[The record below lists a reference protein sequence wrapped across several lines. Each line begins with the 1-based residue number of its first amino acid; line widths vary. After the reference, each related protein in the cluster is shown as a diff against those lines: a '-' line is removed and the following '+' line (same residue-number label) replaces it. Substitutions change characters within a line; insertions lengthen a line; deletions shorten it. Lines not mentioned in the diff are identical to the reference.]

1 MNRRKAKK
9 HYITKYRY
17 KHYKEIKQIP
27 YCDINN
33 TKKWDEIKKTE
44 PEQIIKEIK
53 EMWYRK

>member
-33 TKKWDEIKKTE
+33 TKK
-44 PEQIIKEIK
+44 
-53 EMWYRK
+53 MG